1 MKKVFAVL
9 LLCAV
14 TAPAFA
20 GEDSTDKWGD
30 GGNGPAFYE
39 SPCSLEEF
47 QGNVPLPEKCRPATE
62 PVHRRAAAAPSS
74 ISAAEAPAPISA
86 APASTTSPSVLQP
99 RQEPRQ

>member
-9 LLCAV
+9 LCSLPCFLA
-14 TAPAFA
+14 TAAPAFA

-39 SPCSLEEF
+39 SPCGLEEF
-47 QGNVPLPEKCRPATE
+47 QGNVPMPEKCRPATE
-62 PVHRRAAAAPSS
+62 PVHRPAAAAPS
-74 ISAAEAPAPISA
+74 PISA
-86 APASTTSPSVLQP
+86 APASTTSPAVLES

>member
-1 MKKVFAVL
+1 MKKVFAA
-9 LLCAV
+9 LLCSLPFALAAV
-14 TAPAFA
+14 APAFA

-62 PVHRRAAAAPSS
+62 PVHRRAA
-74 ISAAEAPAPISA
+74 EAPAPISA
-86 APASTTSPSVLQP
+86 APASTTSPTISES